1 MSDEIVVWF
10 CEDCSSP
17 CTLESEVNKEAMT
30 SPRLCP
36 FNHNMAKWKRKTE

>member
-1 MSDEIVVWF
+1 MSESEVVWF

-17 CTLESEVNKEAMT
+17 CELKSVETAN

-36 FNHNMAKWKRKTE
+36 YNHNMAKWKRKTE